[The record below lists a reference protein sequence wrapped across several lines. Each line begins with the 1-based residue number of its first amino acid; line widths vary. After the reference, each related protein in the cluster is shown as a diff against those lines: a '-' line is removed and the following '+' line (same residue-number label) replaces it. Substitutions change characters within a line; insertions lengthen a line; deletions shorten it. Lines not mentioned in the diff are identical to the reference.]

1 MARPVSKVNIAVAD
15 RILLHLWEQD
25 HQADHYL
32 VNREVTRPGIAEI
45 CALHPPNVS
54 RAMRDFDIDGMVS
67 EHTRVIRGDERRQK
81 TWQLTDEGREQ
92 VTRRLPELRETKV
105 LLREREGNLLE
116 IRADEA
122 GSRLE
127 TGLTLLQVL
136 MHAQHEGVLN
146 FGDIRFGAIVRAES
160 EERVAP
166 GSLKLLAGA
175 HSTYHTRPPETRTVH
190 GREEEV
196 GTLDEWFSGDASM
209 AVISGIAGCG
219 KTTLTSHWLAHALE
233 ARSGL
238 SVMYYPCQP
247 WDTTLGIATSLLHRL
262 EISSDEDGQDP
273 YGVLDALPLKPG
285 ARLDIDLLRRRLTAH
300 LTDEEGKR
308 ESPAGEILVILD
320 DVHNIAADGDYLFG
334 ALLQVAE
341 STSMRLL
348 LISRTNLAFYDR
360 RDVHTRGRVVELRLT
375 GLSLE
380 EIAAW
385 LESIELPSDA
395 PAEEIHRAT
404 GGHPLAVELL
414 ELYGKTLHDDWLRF
428 LDEEILDVLPADHRE
443 LLALLA
449 VADRPIPWE
458 NLAAAAG
465 YDGTPPEALV
475 TRGLMLEL
483 ESGMWLHE
491 ALRSRLL
498 REVGAPLEERARKLR
513 DSLD

>member
-1 MARPVSKVNIAVAD
+1 MESPSSKVNIAVAD

-32 VNREVTRPGIAEI
+32 VSREVTRPGIAEI

-54 RAMRDFDIDGMVS
+54 RTMRDLAIDGLVS
-67 EHTRVIRGDERRQK
+67 ENTRVVRGDDRRQK

-92 VTRRLPELRETKV
+92 IQHILPELRTTKV
-105 LLREREGNLLE
+105 LLRERRGNLLE
-116 IRADEA
+116 VRADEA

-146 FGDIRFGAIVRAES
+146 FGDIRFGAIVRADPEDS
-160 EERVAP
+160 PAP
-166 GSLKLLAGA
+166 GSLKLLSGA

-190 GREEEV
+190 GRGSEV
-196 GTLDEWFSGDASM
+196 AVLDEWFASSAPM

-219 KTTLTSHWLAHALE
+219 KTTLTSHWLELALQSNPE
-233 ARSGL
+233 ID
-238 SVMYYPCQP
+238 VMYYPCQP
-247 WDTTLGIATSLLHRL
+247 WDSSLGIATSLLHRL
-262 EISSDEDGQDP
+262 KINSDEDAQDP
-273 YGVLDALPLKPG
+273 YGVLQSLPMKPG
-285 ARLDIDLLRRRLTAH
+285 AHLDLDQYRRRLIAH
-300 LTDEEGKR
+300 LVDEEGKR
-308 ESPAGEILVILD
+308 GSQQGDFLVILD
-320 DVHNIAADGDYLFG
+320 DVHNLASDGDHLFG
-334 ALLQVAE
+334 VLLQVAE
-341 STSMRLL
+341 ASNMRLL
-348 LISRTNLAFYDR
+348 LVSRTNLVFYDR

-380 EIAAW
+380 EVAEWIA
-385 LESIELPSDA
+385 SIDLPSKA

-414 ELYGKTLHDDWLRF
+414 ELYGQKLHDDWLRF
-428 LDEEILDVLPADHRE
+428 LDEEILDVLPEDHRE

-458 NLAAAAG
+458 SLASAAG
-465 YDGTPPEALV
+465 YDGKPPEALV
-475 TRGLMLEL
+475 SRGLMLEL

-498 REVGAPLEERARKLR
+498 REVGEPLEERARKLR
-513 DSLD
+513 ESV